1 MRRIVTSLL
10 LVFLALSWGL
20 FILQARLQKDS
31 DRRVAKLVW
40 EEINYRRE
48 IEDSIKQGIEE
59 QKKSHAFVM
68 QLDYERQITDLIS
81 REISKLEDKQLSL
94 QEELWAAISKEALN
108 YRQAQKDYELK
119 LSEYKRQLD
128 GQGLLLSDSM
138 LQLKDYGV
146 RLSEDSETIQDLEK
160 KIDAQGTLI
169 MKQGAQL
176 EEIEK
181 ELKSVLDKMEEI
193 KTGLEY

>member
-68 QLDYERQITDLIS
+68 QFDYERQITDLIS
-81 REISKLEDKQLSL
+81 REISKLKDKQLSL

>member
-1 MRRIVTSLL
+1 MRRIVIFLL
-10 LVFLALSWGL
+10 LVLLVLGWGL

-59 QKKSHAFVM
+59 QKKSHAFIM

-81 REISKLEDKQLSL
+81 REISKLEDKQLRL
-94 QEELWAAISKEALN
+94 QEELGAAVSKEALN
-108 YRQAQKDYELK
+108 YQQAQRDYEFK
-119 LSEYKRQLD
+119 LSEYKGQLD
-128 GQGLLLSDSM
+128 GQGVLLRDFL

-146 RLSEDSETIQDLEK
+146 RLSEDNKTIQDLEK
-160 KIDAQGTLI
+160 KIDAQGSRI
-169 MKQGAQL
+169 MKQETQL
-176 EEIEK
+176 EAIEK

-193 KTGLEY
+193 KTGPEY

>member
-68 QLDYERQITDLIS
+68 QFDYERQITDLIS

-108 YRQAQKDYELK
+108 YRQAQKDSELK
-119 LSEYKRQLD
+119 LSKYKRQLD

-146 RLSEDSETIQDLEK
+146 RLSEDSETIQDLKK